1 MHRYPEPDPCRLGAG
16 SAASVR
22 RLLAEQL
29 AAGAERHNRST
40 GKPWLALTT
49 HLVDAA
55 TPGPIEL
62 PGGFS
67 ADDLLVLAIEVGMLV
82 PPLARAGLVSQTLCC
97 TLAQCL
103 LESAESLVAP
113 AGRAAWFRLEGQPLR
128 RWRPGQ
134 PRLSHLAFRARHWW
148 CAAELLRRILL
159 AGVHGRLPDQPRVL
173 PYGDKEGSFL
183 RVRLLEYLDLQ
194 VRYPVGEFRITQPR
208 GLEPERLSLSHP
220 LADRTWLATLVDRE
234 LLGQV
239 DLLAT
244 ACAAASGASKGSSRS
259 SVGQALRDWLVSWLA
274 RELDGRG
281 PLHDARRK
289 LQRTCAV
296 QPSLLP
302 LAWQAR
308 PAGARTLALADYQ
321 RVWRNAAPLLRLRE
335 EAPTLFP
342 AYAALLAELDLD
354 PLQGYAGLKQALRK
368 RGLSRGGWSRLSAH
382 AGPLVRAL
390 RRELQGGT
398 AHCVALVAVLN
409 AIVASQR
416 SGLPPAP
423 LLRALVRT
431 RPHLF
436 FEHPLRVRPAVLAA
450 AWDACLATPALAG
463 EVAREFDDLLEH
475 WRLGHWRPG
484 PLPPALAWRWFQRQL
499 GQVRTRL
506 ALAPWLGAHWQA
518 PVPEWRCQGL
528 VAIALVRGEA
538 VYAEALAMRHC
549 LAVPAY
555 LAECRDGSVL
565 PYSVR
570 DARSG
575 KRRYTLV
582 LERTLAGWVVQE
594 IAGFANAPA
603 CARGR
608 SLADC
613 LLTAHRAAVGEPPPR
628 GSRRLCPRHVG
639 SMPSGGAGH
648 PREDAPS
655 IPARTA

>member
-1 MHRYPEPDPCRLGAG
+1 MQRYPEPDPCRLGAG

-29 AAGAERHNRST
+29 AASAERHNRST
-40 GKPWLALTT
+40 SKPWLELTT
-49 HLVDAA
+49 HLVDAS
-55 TPGPIEL
+55 TSGPIEVS
-62 PGGFS
+62 GRFS

-82 PPLARAGLVSQTLCC
+82 PPLARAGLVSPTLCG

-103 LESAESLVAP
+103 LESAEPLVGP
-113 AGRAAWFRLEGQPLR
+113 AGRGAWFRLADEPLR

-134 PRLSHLAFRARHWW
+134 PRLSHPAFRARHWW

-173 PYGDKEGSFL
+173 PYGDSDGSFL
-183 RVRLLEYLDLQ
+183 RIRLLEYLDLQ
-194 VRYPVGEFRITQPR
+194 VRHPVGEFRITQPR
-208 GLEPERLSLSHP
+208 GLGPEALSLSHP
-220 LADRTWLATLVDRE
+220 LADRAWLATLVDRE

-244 ACAAASGASKGSSRS
+244 ACAAATGHAAGYGRGGT
-259 SVGQALRDWLVSWLA
+259 GQALRDWLVCWLA

-296 QPSLLP
+296 HPSLLP

-308 PAGARTLALADYQ
+308 PAGARTLSLADYQ

-342 AYAALLAELDLD
+342 AYAALLAELDLN
-354 PLQGYAGLKQALRK
+354 PLQGYGGLKQALRQ

-382 AGPLVRAL
+382 AGPLLRAL
-390 RRELQGGT
+390 RRELQGG
-398 AHCVALVAVLN
+398 AARCVALVAVLN

-416 SGLPPAP
+416 PGLPPAP

-431 RPHLF
+431 RPHF
-436 FEHPLRVRPAVLAA
+436 YVEQPLRVRPAVLAA
-450 AWDACLATPALAG
+450 AWDACLATPAMAG
-463 EVAREFDDLLEH
+463 EIAREFDGLLEH
-475 WRLGHWRPG
+475 WRFGHWRPG

-518 PVPEWRCQGL
+518 AVPEWRCQGL

-555 LAECRDGSVL
+555 LAEFQDGSVL

-582 LERTLAGWVVQE
+582 LERTLAGWVVQQV
-594 IAGFANAPA
+594 AGFANAPA
-603 CARGR
+603 CARAR
-608 SLADC
+608 ALAEC
-613 LLTAHRAAVGEPPPR
+613 LLDAHRAAVGEPARR
-628 GSRRLCPRHVG
+628 GNRRPCPFHG
-639 SMPSGGAGH
+639 EAASS
-648 PREDAPS
+648 DATMH
-655 IPARTA
+655 AAAAA